1 MSSPPAHWLPRA
13 DSGNSRGDL
22 LRRSFEDRLE
32 TRDEGSPPPTGS
44 SGCALPSSSAQA
56 ALAALGDLPDE
67 TRGVI
72 AGVLALPAARRP
84 RSAGCCSRASSESWS
99 EPNLGLTSVA

>member
-32 TRDEGSPPPTGS
+32 TRDDGST
-44 SGCALPSSSAQA
+44 AADRLERLRLAELERQA

-67 TRGVI
+67 IRGVI
-72 AGVLALPAARRP
+72 GGVLALPAGAQ
-84 RSAGCCSRASSESWS
+84 AA
-99 EPNLGLTSVA
+99 LGELL

>member
-32 TRDEGSPPPTGS
+32 TREEVR
-44 SGCALPSSSAQA
+44 SGVDPLERLRLAELERQA
-56 ALAALGDLPDE
+56 ALAAIGDLPDE
-67 TRGVI
+67 VRGVI
-72 AGVLALPAARRP
+72 AGVLALPADAQ
-84 RSAGCCSRASSESWS
+84 AV
-99 EPNLGLTSVA
+99 LGALL

>member
-32 TRDEGSPPPTGS
+32 TRDDDGATAADRLERLRL
-44 SGCALPSSSAQA
+44 AELERQA

-67 TRGVI
+67 IRGVI
-72 AGVLALPAARRP
+72 AGVLALPAGAQT
-84 RSAGCCSRASSESWS
+84 A
-99 EPNLGLTSVA
+99 LGELL

>member
-32 TRDEGSPPPTGS
+32 TRDDGAAAAAPDPLERLRL
-44 SGCALPSSSAQA
+44 AELERQA
-56 ALAALGDLPDE
+56 ALAAIGDLPDE
-67 TRGVI
+67 VRGVI
-72 AGVLALPAARRP
+72 AGVLALPAGAQ
-84 RSAGCCSRASSESWS
+84 AA
-99 EPNLGLTSVA
+99 LGELL

>member
-32 TRDEGSPPPTGS
+32 TRDDGATAADWLERLRL
-44 SGCALPSSSAQA
+44 AELEREA

-72 AGVLALPAARRP
+72 AGVLALPAGAQ
-84 RSAGCCSRASSESWS
+84 AA
-99 EPNLGLTSVA
+99 LGGLL